1 MVTKRKGKTTKRA
14 KRAGARSDPH
24 KALRDHL
31 VDLLDAGHAHMG
43 FRDGVADWPAALR
56 GAKPPGQPFTPWR
69 LLEHIRISQWDIVEF
84 TKSAKHVS
92 PEWPSGY
99 WPDTDAPGDDAV
111 WYRSVAQVERDLR
124 AMAKLVADPKTDLF
138 ARIPHGTGQTIL
150 REALVLAD
158 HNSYHL
164 GQLLLL
170 KRLLGIHRESG
181 PRTPS

>member
-1 MVTKRKGKTTKRA
+1 MVAT
-14 KRAGARSDPH
+14 
-24 KALRDHL
+24 
-31 VDLLDAGHAHMG
+31 GHAHLG
-43 FRDGVADWPAALR
+43 FEDVVADWPAALR

-69 LLEHIRISQWDIVEF
+69 ILEHIRISQWDIVEF

-111 WYRSVAQVERDLR
+111 WDRSVAQVERDLR